1 MCEDAVSEHF
11 FSHVIPHEHR
21 ALSKAASSSSSRFYD
36 EEDEEPSSKL
46 TFRNELA
53 CSLKIAVPL
62 ALANLLERVTLW
74 VTLALVGQHDGAAM
88 LGPASLASSVNNVLG
103 TSVQIGLSLAVQ
115 TLASQANGAGELKAL
130 SLRCA
135 RLRLPY
141 SGSSGDGA
149 AHAWSHLA
157 RARAPCRLC
166 AAASYYALTILP
178 VSALTGMQRAMT
190 SWLASMQLARP
201 LLWINIVIVPLHA
214 LLAFLLVYFT
224 PLGYLGAGL
233 SMSIQ
238 CALRCAI
245 TYAFISRS
253 ARTAGAW
260 RGFHLKE
267 AFSGWGSYLRIALP
281 GVLFLAEFW
290 VGEFLVFTA
299 ALLPQPEAGLSALA
313 IYQLTNSTC
322 YQPPSGLRIA
332 VSSRVG
338 NALGAGRPLAA
349 RRALRASLLLVTL
362 WIGVPSVILLG
373 FPEAWAHVFT
383 DDTAVV
389 DLLCRLVG
397 WLVLYVGLDAL
408 LAVFA
413 GALTGCGRQGLGGRL
428 AILSYVAIGA
438 PTALALAFQT
448 PMATVGLAAGH
459 TLGKLIMTIVT
470 GIAIARTN
478 WKGESDAALK
488 RVRRS
493 HPGAQWAAR
502 GTGSR
507 RSSAASNAIGDRA
520 HERR

>member
-1 MCEDAVSEHF
+1 M
-11 FSHVIPHEHR
+11 
-21 ALSKAASSSSSRFYD
+21 AASSSSSRFYD

-115 TLASQANGAGELKAL
+115 TLASQANGAGDPKAL
-130 SLRCA
+130 SLALQRA
-135 RLRLPY
+135 LPIAVVF
-141 SGSSGDGA
+141 SVPVVTVLLTLGPIL
-149 AHAWSHLA
+149 HALGRPA
-157 RARAPCRLC
+157 DVC

-299 ALLPQPEAGLSALA
+299 TLLPQPEAGLSALA

-478 WKGESDAALK
+478 WKGESDAAIK
-488 RVRRS
+488 RVRRVLTQEPS
-493 HPGAQWAAR
+493 GQQEAQAAAAPQPR
-502 GTGSR
+502 PTPSVTELMNADENDGR
-507 RSSAASNAIGDRA
+507 RVSDTKEIG
-520 HERR
+520 E

>member
-1 MCEDAVSEHF
+1 
-11 FSHVIPHEHR
+11 
-21 ALSKAASSSSSRFYD
+21 
-36 EEDEEPSSKL
+36 
-46 TFRNELA
+46 
-53 CSLKIAVPL
+53 
-62 ALANLLERVTLW
+62 
-74 VTLALVGQHDGAAM
+74 M

-115 TLASQANGAGELKAL
+115 TLASQANGAGDPKAL
-130 SLRCA
+130 SLALQRA
-135 RLRLPY
+135 LPIAVVF
-141 SGSSGDGA
+141 SVPVVTVLLTLGPIL
-149 AHAWSHLA
+149 HALGRPA
-157 RARAPCRLC
+157 DVC

-332 VSSRVG
+332 VSCACTRWE
-338 NALGAGRPLAA
+338 RAA
-349 RRALRASLLLVTL
+349 RLQPDALRASLPRHA
-362 WIGVPSVILLG
+362 WIMCGVILLPSRRG
-373 FPEAWAHVFT
+373 HVFT
-383 DDTAVV
+383 STPRSSICSTGSWGARP
-389 DLLCRLVG
+389 LR
-397 WLVLYVGLDAL
+397 GLMR

-413 GALTGCGRQGLGGRL
+413 GALTRCGRWARWPPRYSQLRGDRR
-428 AILSYVAIGA
+428 ANRAARI
-438 PTALALAFQT
+438 PT
-448 PMATVGLAAGH
+448 PMPLGTPAGH
-459 TLGKLIMTIVT
+459 TLGRLIMTIV

-478 WKGESDAALK
+478 WKGESDAAI
-488 RVRRS
+488 RESDAFSQEPSGQQEYRQ
-493 HPGAQWAAR
+493 PPP
-502 GTGSR
+502 
-507 RSSAASNAIGDRA
+507 SAASNAIGDRA
-520 HERR
+520 PNADENEKTRRIPRDRRVVGVCAHALPFGVMSSVLWLGPPPRRTAVLARGGCLTAGILCTVHVLVTFLNLRLTT